1 MVFSVGGGNTR
12 RNVSVNLI
20 KAIKYAK
27 SKNGKVIC
35 IVVSLMDMLIKIQKQ
50 IF

>member
-20 KAIKYAK
+20 KAIKFAK
-27 SKNGKVIC
+27 SKKE
-35 IVVSLMDMLIKIQKQ
+35 K
-50 IF
+50 